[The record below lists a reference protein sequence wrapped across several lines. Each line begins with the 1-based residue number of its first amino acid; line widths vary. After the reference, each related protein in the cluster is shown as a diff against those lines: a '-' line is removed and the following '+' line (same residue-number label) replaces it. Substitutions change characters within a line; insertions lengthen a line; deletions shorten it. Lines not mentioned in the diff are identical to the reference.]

1 MASKLI
7 ILGSSNAIP
16 TTGSDNTMLAIITE
30 NSRVLIDSGINPI
43 VKLDEAGLDI
53 NAFDDIIIT
62 HFHPDHVSGLPMLL
76 MTMWLTGRKTPI
88 TIHGSDHSIDRME
101 KMMDLFDWDKWPN
114 FFQVDYHRIP
124 HVPSQTILET
134 TEIHISGTPVNHFIP
149 TMGLR
154 MNFKRENKVVGYSC
168 DTEPCPGVITIG
180 KEAHLLIHEATGP
193 EKGHSSA
200 AQAAET
206 AMQANAKELLLI
218 HYPTGKY
225 QQKDII
231 DEARQVFTG
240 KISRAVDMQTIQID

>member
-1 MASKLI
+1 
-7 ILGSSNAIP
+7 
-16 TTGSDNTMLAIITE
+16 
-30 NSRVLIDSGINPI
+30 
-43 VKLDEAGLDI
+43 
-53 NAFDDIIIT
+53 
-62 HFHPDHVSGLPMLL
+62 
-76 MTMWLTGRKTPI
+76 
-88 TIHGSDHSIDRME
+88 
-101 KMMDLFDWDKWPN
+101 
-114 FFQVDYHRIP
+114 
-124 HVPSQTILET
+124 
-134 TEIHISGTPVNHFIP
+134 
-149 TMGLR
+149 
-154 MNFKRENKVVGYSC
+154 
-168 DTEPCPGVITIG
+168 VITIG